1 MDQVLPPS
9 LYNNDVLA
17 DKLMLENFP
26 GASDPIEVHIA
37 KKDEQIIG
45 FAFPI
50 VGSGYSGDI
59 KMLMGIDSQ
68 GKVLGVRVITHA
80 ETPGLGDKIEI
91 GKDQWITEFNGE
103 SLKTIPLEQWAVKKD
118 GGKFDQFTGATI
130 TPRAVV
136 NAVREALVFYQ
147 ANHVLFFQEKNAD
160 TAKKIDSTRPDAPQ
174 VAVESTSTTE
184 VTDHE

>member
-1 MDQVLPPS
+1 MSIFTATGEQPAYRQRIGYQAMLLAGICGLVATLILFGNLSTKSTIAENLRQDILQLLDQVLPPS

-103 SLKTIPLEQWAVKKD
+103 SLKTCL
-118 GGKFDQFTGATI
+118 
-130 TPRAVV
+130 
-136 NAVREALVFYQ
+136 
-147 ANHVLFFQEKNAD
+147 
-160 TAKKIDSTRPDAPQ
+160 
-174 VAVESTSTTE
+174 
-184 VTDHE
+184 